1 MSKKQG
7 KIQNCRLKE
16 VFLTLV
22 DIKIVSKYLLASIF
36 VGVVLGAS
44 GAFAAQGFR
53 SGIVLVTDYLEFYL
67 SGQPNFLFYLI
78 TLSIALVFV
87 HYSKVFIKG
96 KAFQSVSDSIYLAH
110 KFNNET
116 DVKVG
121 IVSTIAAF
129 FSASGGA
136 SIGQYGPLVHFGTTI
151 GAWLKKKIPFD
162 FTPDLYIGA
171 GVAASIS
178 SGFGA
183 PLAGL
188 IFAHEA
194 ILRHYSH
201 KSILAIATASG
212 VSYGI
217 SNAIWGDAN
226 IISVSSDDFN
236 FLAILLV
243 SFLAGPIFGFVSIIY
258 MRFLL
263 FFAKLAQTIKG
274 KTAYKYTFGILSL
287 SVIGHYVPE
296 VMGLGA
302 ETVTHVLNPKYTV
315 IMLLTILMGKI
326 LATAISLNFGFFG
339 GVFSPAILVGA
350 SAGSLIS
357 AILVYLGIFDQFQQ
371 ALVVSGIAAVA
382 GSVIG
387 APICMVV
394 IVLELTNSYTF
405 ALASLVGLAISVGY
419 VQVRFGSSYFD
430 VQLLNRGI
438 DISNGRTGLFMNET
452 DILKYSEEKFA
463 TVQLNENIDDV
474 VKLMIKAN
482 QSELIV
488 VDADQRF
495 YGKIDSLS
503 LLNKTGTLSSAGVV
517 DTSCIVIYHQASL
530 QEAME
535 VASNFV
541 GEIIPIVEK
550 HTNKA
555 VGVITEG
562 AIFQAY
568 LSKQDQTVEMEK
580 R

>member
-1 MSKKQG
+1 MSIASPKAV
-7 KIQNCRLKE
+7 I
-16 VFLTLV
+16 
-22 DIKIVSKYLLASIF
+22 KYLFASIL
-36 VGVVLGAS
+36 VGTALGVS

-53 SGIVLVTDYLEFYL
+53 SGIIFVSDFLKRIYQGEPNFFFYL
-67 SGQPNFLFYLI
+67 F
-78 TLSIALVFV
+78 TLSIALLFV

-96 KAFQSVSDSIYLAH
+96 KPFQSVADSIYLAH
-110 KFNNET
+110 KSNNET
-116 DVKVG
+116 DVRVG
-121 IVSTIAAF
+121 IVSTLAAF

-136 SIGQYGPLVHFGTTI
+136 SIGQYGPLVHFGTTL
-151 GAWLKKKIPFD
+151 GAWLKQKMPFN

-212 VSYGI
+212 ISYAV

-226 IISVSSDDFN
+226 AIAVSPDQFN
-236 FLAILLV
+236 LLLILLI
-243 SFLAGPIFGFVSIIY
+243 SFLAGPIFGLIAILY
-258 MRFLL
+258 MKSLL
-263 FFAKLAQTIKG
+263 FFNKLAKQNNFSLI
-274 KTAYKYTFGILSL
+274 YKYGVCIISL
-287 SVIGHYVPE
+287 SIIGHFVPE

-302 ETVTHVLNPKYTV
+302 ETVGGVLGANYTIFLLV
-315 IMLLTILMGKI
+315 IIVLGKI
-326 LATAISLNFGFFG
+326 LATSISLNFGFFG

-350 SAGSLIS
+350 GAGAVVS
-357 AILVYLGIFDQFQQ
+357 AILVSIGIFEEFQQ
-371 ALVVSGIAAVA
+371 ALVISGIAAVA

-387 APICMVV
+387 APLCMV
-394 IVLELTNSYTF
+394 ILVLELTNSYAY

-438 DISNGRTGLFMNET
+438 DISDGRTGLFMYET
-452 DILKYSEEKFA
+452 EILEFAEVNFQTVKESDSVEKA
-463 TVQLNENIDDV
+463 VS
-474 VKLMIKAN
+474 LMSSSN

-488 VDADQRF
+488 LDANEEF
-495 YGKIDSLS
+495 KGKINSLS
-503 LLNKTGTLSSAGVV
+503 LFNKSGTLLESAVI
-517 DTSCIVIYHQASL
+517 DTNGIVIEHDASL
-530 QEAME
+530 QSAME
-535 VASNFV
+535 IAADFV
-541 GEIIPIVEK
+541 GEIIPIVDINTK
-550 HTNKA
+550 KA
-555 VGVITEG
+555 VAVITEG

-568 LSKQDQTVEMEK
+568 LSKKNQTVDVEK

>member
-1 MSKKQG
+1 MSIASPKAV
-7 KIQNCRLKE
+7 I
-16 VFLTLV
+16 
-22 DIKIVSKYLLASIF
+22 KYLFASIL
-36 VGVVLGAS
+36 VGTALGVS

-53 SGIVLVTDYLEFYL
+53 SGIIFVSDFLKRIYLSEPNFFFYL
-67 SGQPNFLFYLI
+67 F
-78 TLSIALVFV
+78 TLSIALLFV

-96 KAFQSVSDSIYLAH
+96 KPFQSVADSIYLAH
-110 KFNNET
+110 KSNNET
-116 DVKVG
+116 DVRVG
-121 IVSTIAAF
+121 IVSTLAAF

-151 GAWLKKKIPFD
+151 GAWLKQKMPFN

-212 VSYGI
+212 ISYAVST
-217 SNAIWGDAN
+217 AIWGDAN
-226 IISVSSDDFN
+226 VIAVSPDQFN
-236 FLAILLV
+236 LLLILLI
-243 SFLAGPIFGFVSIIY
+243 SFLAGPIFGLIAILY
-258 MRFLL
+258 MKSLL
-263 FFAKLAQTIKG
+263 FFNNLANQNNFSLI
-274 KTAYKYTFGILSL
+274 YKYGACIISL
-287 SVIGHYVPE
+287 SIIGHFVPE

-302 ETVTHVLNPKYTV
+302 ETVGGVLGSNYT
-315 IMLLTILMGKI
+315 IFLLIIIVLGKI
-326 LATAISLNFGFFG
+326 LATSISLNFGFFG

-350 SAGSLIS
+350 AAGAVVS
-357 AILVYLGIFDQFQQ
+357 AILVSIGIFEEFQQ
-371 ALVVSGIAAVA
+371 ALVISGIAAVA

-387 APICMVV
+387 APLCMVI
-394 IVLELTNSYTF
+394 IVLELTNSYAY

-438 DISNGRTGLFMNET
+438 DISDGRTGLFMYET
-452 DILKYSEEKFA
+452 EILEFAEVNFQTVKESDSVEKA
-463 TVQLNENIDDV
+463 IS
-474 VKLMIKAN
+474 LMSSTN

-488 VDADQRF
+488 LDANEEF
-495 YGKIDSLS
+495 KGKINSLS
-503 LLNKTGTLSSAGVV
+503 LFNKSGTLLEYAVI
-517 DTSCIVIYHQASL
+517 DTNSIVIEHDASL
-530 QEAME
+530 QSAME
-535 VASNFV
+535 IAADFV
-541 GEIIPIVEK
+541 GEIIPIVNINTK
-550 HTNKA
+550 KA
-555 VGVITEG
+555 VAVITEG

-568 LSKQDQTVEMEK
+568 LSKQNQTVDVEK